1 MSQQLI
7 PAETV
12 LRPGVTVKVQA
23 AGSDTVHE
31 GVLEEIGKLFIVV
44 ALDDMPMEDY
54 INAPEPE
61 TRIELRIIADSALYL
76 AAGGYRGNAP
86 LPRQMWFIDRPD
98 FVVRQQ
104 QREYVRVPALLPI
117 RVRTKNIYGT
127 FNDAQET
134 TSLDISG
141 GGLCFA
147 NEAPLTVPMTI
158 GLIIEDLPGLETFPI
173 TADAVRCQTVINN
186 TGNTVYHVGVTF
198 EPYLSRPL
206 RARLL
211 HAITALQRAAL
222 SRGMGIK

>member
-7 PAETV
+7 PAEAV

-23 AGSDTVHE
+23 AGSETAYE
-31 GVLEEIGKLFIVV
+31 GVLEETGKLFLAI
-44 ALDDMPMEDY
+44 ALDDMPLEDY
-54 INAPEPE
+54 VNAPAPE
-61 TRIELRIIADSALYL
+61 TRIGLRIVADAALYL

-86 LPRQMWFIDRPD
+86 LPRQMWFVDRPE

-141 GGLCFA
+141 SGLCFA
-147 NEAPLTVPMTI
+147 NEEPLTVPMTI

-173 TADAVRCQTVINN
+173 TADAVRCQTVVNDF
-186 TGNTVYHVGVTF
+186 GNTVYHVGVTF

-206 RARLL
+206 RTRLL
-211 HAITALQRAAL
+211 HTITALQRAAL